1 MARTEN
7 RKNPDVAA
15 WLRHVRDRIDL
26 QRIDAD
32 ARRSIKLVIAGPR
45 SAEVAALLSADATVA
60 SDPLV
65 VTDALPS
72 AADLPRRARAVIYAP
87 DPDSGNGSPADIAE
101 YPVPIFVL
109 QVRSGEHAQ
118 TEAAHPHKPTAGH
131 TASYSLTALN
141 LVELRKYV
149 LPDVAAAYGDLEI
162 PLAAQV
168 PAFRPVVAA
177 RLTLNCAMNSLKIA
191 AASALADHIPMIG
204 FITGGIASAGDTI
217 AITALQMRMLL
228 QIASAYGK
236 KAEFARII
244 ELLPVVGGGY
254 GWRTLAREAS
264 GFIPVAGIVIKAGI
278 AYAGTVVVGQAASY
292 YYETGSHLPPH
303 AVSSLY
309 REATARAKALAK
321 QLADRVR
328 KRGG

>member
-15 WLRHVRDRIDL
+15 WLRHMRDRIDL
-26 QRIDAD
+26 QRINAD

-45 SAEVAALLSADATVA
+45 SAEVAALLCADATVA
-60 SDPLV
+60 PEALV
-65 VTDALPS
+65 VTEALPS

-87 DPDSGNGSPADIAE
+87 DPESGNGSPADIAG
-101 YPVPIFVL
+101 YPVPVFVL

-118 TEAAHPHKPTAGH
+118 TEAAQPHKPSAGH
-131 TASYSLTALN
+131 TASYPLTALN

-204 FITGGIASAGDTI
+204 F
-217 AITALQMRMLL
+217 
-228 QIASAYGK
+228 
-236 KAEFARII
+236 II